1 MIDPTC
7 SAESDLQELAEKE
20 GWVSK
25 EDQYFLHNQ
34 EEHVKPKKI
43 ISRIEFDSEL
53 MECKPT
59 NIPIICTYN
68 TTNTHV
74 HTLIISQHFLIP
86 NNNNYTTYLHNT

>member
-1 MIDPTC
+1 MTKD
-7 SAESDLQELAEKE
+7 
-20 GWVSK
+20 
-25 EDQYFLHNQ
+25 DQYFLHNQ

-53 MECKPT
+53 MKCKPT

-68 TTNTHV
+68 TTTTHV
-74 HTLIISQHFLIP
+74 HTLIISQQFLIP